1 MNGLLLWAVLAAMT
15 AAVTAALVVPLLR
28 ERSPRGRR
36 ADFNRQV
43 YRDQLGE
50 LDADVERGVVTAA
63 EAASAR
69 VEIQRRLI
77 ATAEGGE
84 DGAGDEA
91 PAAAGVPRA
100 AALAVALLVP
110 AAALSVYL
118 WLGDPGTPTAPA
130 SGRATAGA
138 DAARGAHELDADIE
152 KLRAHLA
159 RDGGDLQGWLLLARS
174 LTVIGRH
181 GEAAAAYRRAAAIA
195 PGNLDLKADA
205 AEALVAASGGRVTPE
220 ARAGFREVLAARPDD
235 PAARYYLALGKAQA
249 GELRAAFDM
258 WRSLLLDA
266 PADAPWREPVAQR
279 VGELAALLG
288 VDGAAWASPPEDGG
302 ERRGPTAEDM
312 AAVADM
318 SPEEQRRM
326 IHGMVEGLAA
336 RLEDQ
341 PDDAQG
347 WRRLVQVY
355 GVLGEPQEAYA
366 AMARAVAA
374 LPDDADAL
382 LGAAGA
388 LMQARRPGDPVPPA
402 AVTALRRILDIE
414 PENPGALFYMG
425 QLQAEA
431 GAVERARATWLDLL
445 GRLDPGS
452 PSHVTVRRALER
464 LESGS

>member
-1 MNGLLLWAVLAAMT
+1 MSGVLLWVVLAAMT
-15 AAVTAALVVPLLR
+15 AAVTAALAVPLLR
-28 ERSPRGRR
+28 ERPPRGRR
-36 ADFNRQV
+36 ADFDRQV

-63 EAASAR
+63 EVAAAR

-77 ATAEGGE
+77 ATA
-84 DGAGDEA
+84 DGDGEA
-91 PAAAGVPRA
+91 PAAAGASRA
-100 AALAVALLVP
+100 AALGVALLVP

-118 WLGDPGTPTAPA
+118 WLGDPGTPTAPPPPPTT
-130 SGRATAGA
+130 GTE
-138 DAARGAHELDADIE
+138 AARGAHELDADIE
-152 KLRAHLA
+152 KLRARLA
-159 RDGGDLQGWLLLARS
+159 RQGGDLKGWLLLARS
-174 LTVIGRH
+174 LTVLGRD
-181 GEAAAAYRRAAAIA
+181 GEAAAAYRRAAAID
-195 PGNLDLKADA
+195 PGNLDVKAGA

-220 ARAGFREVLAARPDD
+220 ARAGFREVLAGRPGD

-249 GELRAAFDM
+249 GELRDAFDM

-279 VGELAALLG
+279 VRELAARLG
-288 VDGAAWASPPEDGG
+288 VDGAAAASRPEDGG

-312 AAVADM
+312 AAAADM
-318 SPEEQRRM
+318 SPEERRRM
-326 IHGMVEGLAA
+326 IRGMVEGLAA

-347 WRRLVQVY
+347 WRRLVRVY
-355 GVLGEPQEAYA
+355 GVLGESQEAYA
-366 AMARAVAA
+366 AMARAVAG
-374 LPDDADAL
+374 LPDDAGAL

-388 LMQARRPGDPVPPA
+388 LMQARQPGDPVPQA
-402 AVTALRRILDIE
+402 VVTALGRILDIE
-414 PENPGALFYMG
+414 PESPGALFYMG

-431 GAVERARATWLDLL
+431 GAVERARATWLGLL

-452 PSHVTVRRALER
+452 PSHTTVKRALER